1 MENKMTSEQIR
12 ASIKVNE
19 ETYKQASGTLRE
31 ILDEKEPRR
40 PYYLERLIGS
50 LNLCADIC
58 RHRAKLEF
66 ELQKAIQAGKQPRL
80 FYWLILGDLAA
91 FPAKV
96 DQRTIRRP
104 KCP

>member
-1 MENKMTSEQIR
+1 MENKMTSAQIR

-40 PYYLERLIGS
+40 PYYLERLITS

-66 ELQKAIQAGKQPRL
+66 ELQKAIRAGK
-80 FYWLILGDLAA
+80 
-91 FPAKV
+91 
-96 DQRTIRRP
+96 
-104 KCP
+104 

>member
-1 MENKMTSEQIR
+1 MENKMTSAQIR

-40 PYYLERLIGS
+40 PYYLERLIGA

-66 ELQKAIQAGKQPRL
+66 ELQKAIQAGE
-80 FYWLILGDLAA
+80 
-91 FPAKV
+91 
-96 DQRTIRRP
+96 
-104 KCP
+104 